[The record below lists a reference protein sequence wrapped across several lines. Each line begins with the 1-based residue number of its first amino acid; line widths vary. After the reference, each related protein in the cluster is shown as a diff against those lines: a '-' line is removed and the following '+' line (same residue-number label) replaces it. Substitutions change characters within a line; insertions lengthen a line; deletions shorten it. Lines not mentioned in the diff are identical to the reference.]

1 MKNFY
6 QINLHLNPRTPN
18 PCLRISMV
26 NRHLYANKNDTS
38 GFTLLEIIIVLFLI
52 TLITGMST
60 IFLLNALPSNKL
72 NATARTLSATIRQA
86 RTLAQIHNEGKT
98 VFIDLDSRKYGIEG
112 LGSRDIPSEIFIKV
126 TDPMS
131 GEILK
136 GTYKISVHSGGG
148 IEGGTIQLW
157 TLKKA
162 VSIQIDPVLG
172 AVVIK

>member
-1 MKNFY
+1 
-6 QINLHLNPRTPN
+6 
-18 PCLRISMV
+18 
-26 NRHLYANKNDTS
+26 
-38 GFTLLEIIIVLFLI
+38 
-52 TLITGMST
+52 MST

-112 LGSRDIPSEIFIKV
+112 LGSKDIPSEISIKV

-136 GTYKISVHSGGG
+136 GTYEISVHSGGG

-157 TLKKA
+157 TSKKA
-162 VSIQIDPVLG
+162 VSIQIDPVVG

>member
-1 MKNFY
+1 MHNARHRYRHRIKKEIINKCSPQFRKN
-6 QINLHLNPRTPN
+6 
-18 PCLRISMV
+18 
-26 NRHLYANKNDTS
+26 K

-86 RTLAQIHNEGKT
+86 RSLAQIHNEGKT
-98 VFIDLDSRKYGIEG
+98 VFIDLDSRKYGIKG
-112 LGSRDIPSEIFIKV
+112 LGSKDIPSEISIKV

-136 GTYKISVHSGGG
+136 GTYEISVHSGGG

-157 TLKKA
+157 TSKKA
-162 VSIQIDPVLG
+162 VSIQIDPVVG

>member
-1 MKNFY
+1 MKNIY
-6 QINLHLNPRTPN
+6 QRNLHLNPRTPE

-26 NRHLYANKNDTS
+26 NRHLYAKKNDTK

-98 VFIDLDSRKYGIEG
+98 VFIDLDSRKYGIVG
-112 LGSRDIPSEIFIKV
+112 LGSKDIPSEISIKV

-136 GTYKISVHSGGG
+136 GIYQIYVHSGGG
-148 IEGGTIQLW
+148 VEGGTIQLW
-157 TLKKA
+157 TSKKA

>member
-1 MKNFY
+1 MHNARHRYRFRIKKEIINKCSRQFRKN
-6 QINLHLNPRTPN
+6 
-18 PCLRISMV
+18 
-26 NRHLYANKNDTS
+26 K

-98 VFIDLDSRKYGIEG
+98 VFIDLDSRKYGIVG
-112 LGSRDIPSEIFIKV
+112 LGSKDIPSEISIKV

-136 GTYKISVHSGGG
+136 GIYQISVHSSGGV
-148 IEGGTIQLW
+148 EGGTIQLW
-157 TLKKA
+157 TSKKA